1 MLIHVYS
8 EGKKNSDFFSCNPV
22 SHEYHIILMS
32 DQSYCKLH
40 RAFSVTVEIASV

>member
-1 MLIHVYS
+1 MLIYILK
-8 EGKKNSDFFSCNPV
+8 ERKIQIFSCNPV